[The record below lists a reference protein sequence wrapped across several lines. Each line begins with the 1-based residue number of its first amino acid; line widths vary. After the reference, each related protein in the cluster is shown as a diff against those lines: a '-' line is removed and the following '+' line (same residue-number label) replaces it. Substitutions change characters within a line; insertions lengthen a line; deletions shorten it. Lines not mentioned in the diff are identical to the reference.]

1 MIDVLLRVRADA
13 VSLFRQVALPT
24 DMIRRSVCYAKSSRV
39 VIRDALVASLRE
51 DISEKKDREYVLRC
65 FDSADID
72 TIAEYVSKKGDYRV
86 VLDDVGEIGNG
97 TAVLTFAVECVFDN
111 LGFLAACES
120 NLRVA

>member
-13 VSLFRQVALPT
+13 VSLFRQTTLPT

-39 VIRDALVASLRE
+39 VIRDALVAALRE
-51 DISEKKDREYVLRC
+51 DIAEEKDREQVLQH
-65 FDSADID
+65 FDCAEIE

-86 VLDDVGEIGNG
+86 VLDDVGEIGSG

-111 LGFLAACES
+111 LGFLAACEA
-120 NLRVA
+120 NTRVA

>member
-13 VSLFRQVALPT
+13 VSLFKQTTFPT
-24 DMIRRSVCYAKSSRV
+24 DMIRRAVCYAKSSRV
-39 VIRDALVASLRE
+39 VIRDALVATLHE
-51 DISEKKDREYVLRC
+51 DIAEEKDREYVLRC
-65 FDSADID
+65 FDSADIE

-111 LGFLAACES
+111 MGFLAACKS
-120 NLRVA
+120 KLRVA